1 MLIGN
6 RYKII
11 KKLGQ
16 GGMGEV
22 YQAKDT
28 ILDRIVAIKVVY
40 SSLLKKQEFL
50 QRFLREA
57 KITASLDHHNIVK
70 VFDLLIDNNNYY
82 LIMEFIDG
90 TSLRNYLENR
100 NEINILN
107 EIDLFLQILD
117 GVEYA
122 HNKNIVHR
130 DLKPE
135 NIMLTK
141 DRIIKITDFGLA
153 FALGSHSLTN
163 PGVLMGTLGYLSP
176 EQAQGIDVD
185 FSTDIYSLGVILYE
199 LITNNLPIVD
209 TNAAAMIYKIL
220 HEKPIPPSKYQPTID
235 KELENIILKAIEKN
249 KTKRYK
255 NISDFK
261 NTIINYINKIINNQ
275 NKISL
280 NNNESI
286 ITKENNVNSQNL
298 NTTPIDKESL
308 INQTLSSILN
318 DIASYKK
325 DVKDIAIK
333 NKSEILEEKIKEI
346 EDKLVINKDIPN
358 LQNPK
363 EQPELQEKDVKKNV
377 NVPFLN
383 IAKNLE
389 QVDNS
394 LNINKIRDKT
404 INITS
409 REIEVLLNKAQS
421 SYERKNYENTINIL
435 ENLLPHY
442 ESKTMIYILAKSYFK
457 IKNPDKALYYC
468 NYYIDRYGKNEKIL
482 NLLGDIYY
490 TIKDYVNS
498 YVVFNDLY
506 KLTDNN
512 IYLVLAARSSL
523 NYDPNLTINI
533 LTNLIY
539 IFKNQEI
546 DPFFYKIYKYLGLA
560 YFKLGKYELAIS
572 NLSQYLKYIKDDTSI
587 FPSLIKSY
595 KLLGKNIELVKIYSS
610 ILDYIEDFETLKEAM
625 EFYIGIS
632 EYSKAIELAK
642 KIIEIEKDNL
652 NIYQNLYIAAKAIND
667 IDSLMISIENIIRL
681 TGYNKDLFYELAQ
694 IYEIKGQ
701 YSKAIN
707 IIINLISDEENFATK
722 ISYKEYLT
730 ELMIKNKDYENA
742 LNLIFELI
750 SINLSNPLY
759 YEKAANIYYLTG
771 KLEDAIKNLETALSL
786 DPTNINYYKFLA
798 KIYLEINDI
807 NKLVNILKKLIDF
820 NPNDIEAYILLS
832 KVYLNLKNY
841 FKAYENI
848 IAARSKAF
856 SLNTDFPLHAYD
868 ILIKILQNLFKNEEL
883 INKLKELILEVKS
896 EKEISYIYYQ
906 LALTYWIYYSDNLK
920 ALEYS
925 NNAYLYANKIN
936 FLPISILS
944 ASLSMFLK
952 NQYKN
957 AINLLINSIVKLHNE
972 NYLNKF
978 FELKIIELLTS
989 FITLCSFDLY
999 KNYNI
1004 PLNLL
1009 IEKLINENNNEI
1021 IDGYYYYLKAK
1032 SIELENNDLN
1042 SNSLYYYELAI
1053 KNGFETEGIIFKIF
1067 FIYKNLLKDLESA
1080 KRYLEKLIILN
1091 PNEKIYSHY
1100 LKELKIK

>member
-28 ILDRIVAIKVVY
+28 TLDRIVAIKVVY

-107 EIDLFLQILD
+107 ELDLFLQILD

-185 FSTDIYSLGVILYE
+185 FLTDIYSLGVILYE
-199 LITNNLPIVD
+199 LLTNNLPIID

-220 HEKPIPPSKYQPTID
+220 HEKPIPPSKYNPNID

-249 KTKRYK
+249 KAKRYK
-255 NISDFK
+255 NISEFK
-261 NTIINYINKIINNQ
+261 NTIIYYINKIIDNQ
-275 NKISL
+275 NQIL
-280 NNNESI
+280 VDENESI
-286 ITKENNVNSQNL
+286 KENNVNSQNL
-298 NTTPIDKESL
+298 NTPFVDKESL

-318 DIASYKK
+318 DIVSYKK
-325 DVKDIAIK
+325 DIKDLNIK
-333 NKSEILEEKIKEI
+333 NKSEVLEEKIKEV
-346 EDKLVINKDIPN
+346 EDKLVINNHN
-358 LQNPK
+358 LQSTK
-363 EQPELQEKDVKKNV
+363 EQTEPKDTKKNI
-377 NVPFLN
+377 NIPFLN

-394 LNINKIRDKT
+394 LNINKIQDKT

-409 REIEVLLNKAQS
+409 KEIEVLLNKAQNY
-421 SYERKNYENTINIL
+421 YEKKDYENTINIL

-468 NYYIDRYGKNEKIL
+468 NYYIDKYGKNEKIL

-512 IYLVLAARSSL
+512 IYLVLAARSAL

-533 LTNLIY
+533 LTNLLY
-539 IFKNQEI
+539 ILKNQEI

-560 YFKLGKYELAIS
+560 YFKLGRYELAIS
-572 NLSQYLKYIKDDTSI
+572 NLSQYLKHIKDDTTI

-595 KLLGKNIELVKIYSS
+595 KLLGKNIELAKIYSS
-610 ILDYIEDFETLKEAM
+610 ILDYIEDSETLKEAM

-667 IDSLMISIENIIRL
+667 IDSLIISIENIIRL
-681 TGYNKDLFYELAQ
+681 TGYNKDLLYELAQ

-707 IIINLISDEENFATK
+707 IIINLISDEEDFATK
-722 ISYKEYLT
+722 ISYKEYLI

-750 SINLSNPLY
+750 SINSSNPLY

-771 KLEDAIKNLETALSL
+771 KLEEAIKNLETALSL
-786 DPTNINYYKFLA
+786 DPTNISYYKFLA

-807 NKLVNILKKLIDF
+807 NKLVSILKNLIDF
-820 NPNDIEAYILLS
+820 NPNDVEAYILLS

-856 SLNTDFPLHAYD
+856 SLNIEFPLYAYD
-868 ILIKILQNLFKNEEL
+868 ILIKILQNLYKNEEL
-883 INKLKELILEVKS
+883 INKLKELILEIKS
-896 EKEISYIYYQ
+896 EKELAYIYYQ

-936 FLPISILS
+936 FSPISILS

-952 NQYKN
+952 NQHKN

-978 FELKIIELLTS
+978 FELKIIELLIS
-989 FITLCSFDLY
+989 FIILCSFDLY

-1053 KNGFETEGIIFKIF
+1053 KNGFETEGILFKIF

-1091 PNEKIYSHY
+1091 PNERIYSNY

>member
-1 MLIGN
+1 
-6 RYKII
+6 
-11 KKLGQ
+11 
-16 GGMGEV
+16 
-22 YQAKDT
+22 
-28 ILDRIVAIKVVY
+28 
-40 SSLLKKQEFL
+40 
-50 QRFLREA
+50 
-57 KITASLDHHNIVK
+57 
-70 VFDLLIDNNNYY
+70 
-82 LIMEFIDG
+82 
-90 TSLRNYLENR
+90 
-100 NEINILN
+100 
-107 EIDLFLQILD
+107 
-117 GVEYA
+117 
-122 HNKNIVHR
+122 
-130 DLKPE
+130 
-135 NIMLTK
+135 
-141 DRIIKITDFGLA
+141 
-153 FALGSHSLTN
+153 
-163 PGVLMGTLGYLSP
+163 
-176 EQAQGIDVD
+176 
-185 FSTDIYSLGVILYE
+185 
-199 LITNNLPIVD
+199 
-209 TNAAAMIYKIL
+209 
-220 HEKPIPPSKYQPTID
+220 
-235 KELENIILKAIEKN
+235 
-249 KTKRYK
+249 
-255 NISDFK
+255 
-261 NTIINYINKIINNQ
+261 
-275 NKISL
+275 
-280 NNNESI
+280 
-286 ITKENNVNSQNL
+286 
-298 NTTPIDKESL
+298 
-308 INQTLSSILN
+308 
-318 DIASYKK
+318 
-325 DVKDIAIK
+325 
-333 NKSEILEEKIKEI
+333 LEEKIKEV
-346 EDKLVINKDIPN
+346 EDKLVINTPN
-358 LQNPK
+358 LQSTK
-363 EQPELQEKDVKKNV
+363 EQTAPKDIKKNI
-377 NVPFLN
+377 NIPFLN

-394 LNINKIRDKT
+394 LNINKIQDKT
-404 INITS
+404 INITLK
-409 REIEVLLNKAQS
+409 EIEVLLNKAQNY
-421 SYERKNYENTINIL
+421 YEKKDYENTINIL
-435 ENLLPHY
+435 ENLLPYY

-457 IKNPDKALYYC
+457 IKNLDKALYYC
-468 NYYIDRYGKNEKIL
+468 NYYIDKYGKNEKIL

-490 TIKDYVNS
+490 AIKDYVNS
-498 YVVFNDLY
+498 YVVFNELY

-512 IYLVLAARSSL
+512 IYLVLSARSAL

-533 LTNLIY
+533 LTNLLY
-539 IFKNQEI
+539 ILKNQEI

-560 YFKLGKYELAIS
+560 YFKLGRYELAIS
-572 NLSQYLKYIKDDTSI
+572 NLSQYLKHIKDDTTI

-595 KLLGKNIELVKIYSS
+595 KLLGKNIELAKIYSS
-610 ILDYIEDFETLKEAM
+610 ILDYIEDLETLKEAM

-632 EYSKAIELAK
+632 EYSKAIELAQ

-667 IDSLMISIENIIRL
+667 IDSLIISIENIIRL
-681 TGYNKDLFYELAQ
+681 TGYNKDLLYELAQ
-694 IYEIKGQ
+694 MYEIKGQ
-701 YSKAIN
+701 YPKAIN
-707 IIINLISDEENFATK
+707 IIINLISDEEDFAAK
-722 ISYKEYLT
+722 ISYKEYLI

-750 SINLSNPLY
+750 SINSSNPLY
-759 YEKAANIYYLTG
+759 YERAANIYYLIG
-771 KLEDAIKNLETALSL
+771 KLEEAIKNLETALSL
-786 DPTNINYYKFLA
+786 DPTNISYYKFLA

-807 NKLVNILKKLIDF
+807 NKLVSILKNLIDF

-856 SLNTDFPLHAYD
+856 SLNIEFPLHAYD

-883 INKLKELILEVKS
+883 INKLKELILEIKS
-896 EKEISYIYYQ
+896 EKEIAYIYYQ

-936 FLPISILS
+936 FSPISILS

-978 FELKIIELLTS
+978 FELKIIELLIS
-989 FITLCSFDLY
+989 FIILCSFDLY

-1053 KNGFETEGIIFKIF
+1053 KNGFETEGILFKIF

-1091 PNEKIYSHY
+1091 PNEKIYSNY

>member
-107 EIDLFLQILD
+107 ELDLFLQILD

-185 FSTDIYSLGVILYE
+185 FLTDIYSLGVILYE
-199 LITNNLPIVD
+199 LLTNNLPIID

-220 HEKPIPPSKYQPTID
+220 HEKPIPPSKYNPNID

-249 KTKRYK
+249 KSKRYK
-255 NISDFK
+255 NISEFK
-261 NTIINYINKIINNQ
+261 NTIINYINKIIDNQ
-275 NKISL
+275 NKISVDE
-280 NNNESI
+280 NESI
-286 ITKENNVNSQNL
+286 KENNVNFQNL
-298 NTTPIDKESL
+298 NTTFVDKESL

-318 DIASYKK
+318 DIVSYKK
-325 DVKDIAIK
+325 DIKDLNIK
-333 NKSEILEEKIKEI
+333 NKSEVLEEKIKEI
-346 EDKLVINKDIPN
+346 EDKLVINQDIYN
-358 LQNPK
+358 LQSTK
-363 EQPELQEKDVKKNV
+363 EQIVSQEKDTKKNI
-377 NVPFLN
+377 NIPFLN

-394 LNINKIRDKT
+394 LNINKIHDKT
-404 INITS
+404 INITLK
-409 REIEVLLNKAQS
+409 EIEVLLNKAQNY
-421 SYERKNYENTINIL
+421 YEKKDYENTINIL
-435 ENLLPHY
+435 ENLLPYY
-442 ESKTMIYILAKSYFK
+442 ESKTVIYILAKSYFK

-468 NYYIDRYGKNEKIL
+468 NYYIDKYGKNEKIL

-498 YVVFNDLY
+498 YVVFNELY
-506 KLTDNN
+506 KLTHNN
-512 IYLVLAARSSL
+512 IYIVLAARSTL

-533 LTNLIY
+533 LTNLLY
-539 IFKNQEI
+539 ILKNQEI

-560 YFKLGKYELAIS
+560 YFKLGRYELAIS
-572 NLSQYLKYIKDDTSI
+572 NLSQYLKHIKDDTTI

-595 KLLGKNIELVKIYSS
+595 KLLGKNIELAKIYSS

-667 IDSLMISIENIIRL
+667 IDSLIISIENIIRL
-681 TGYNKDLFYELAQ
+681 TGYNKDLLYELAQ

-707 IIINLISDEENFATK
+707 IIINLISDEEDFAAK
-722 ISYKEYLT
+722 ISYKEYLI

-750 SINLSNPLY
+750 SINSSNPLY
-759 YEKAANIYYLTG
+759 YEKAANIYYLIG
-771 KLEDAIKNLETALSL
+771 KLEEAIKNLETALCL
-786 DPTNINYYKFLA
+786 DPTNISYYKFLA

-807 NKLVNILKKLIDF
+807 NKLVSILKNLIDF

-856 SLNTDFPLHAYD
+856 SLNIEFPLYAYD
-868 ILIKILQNLFKNEEL
+868 ILIKILQNLYKNEEL
-883 INKLKELILEVKS
+883 INKLKELILEIKS
-896 EKEISYIYYQ
+896 EKEIAYIYYQ

-936 FLPISILS
+936 FSPISILS

-978 FELKIIELLTS
+978 FELKIIELLIS
-989 FITLCSFDLY
+989 FIILCSFDLY

-1053 KNGFETEGIIFKIF
+1053 KNGFETEGILFKIF

-1091 PNEKIYSHY
+1091 PNEKIYSNY

>member
-57 KITASLDHHNIVK
+57 KITASLNHQNIVK

-90 TSLRNYLENR
+90 TSLRNHLENR

-107 EIDLFLQILD
+107 ELDLFLQILD

-135 NIMLTK
+135 NIMLSK

-185 FSTDIYSLGVILYE
+185 FLTDIYSLGVILYE
-199 LITNNLPIVD
+199 LLTNNLPLID

-220 HEKPIPPSKYQPTID
+220 HEKPIPPSKYNPNID

-249 KTKRYK
+249 KAKRYK
-255 NISDFK
+255 NISEFK
-261 NTIINYINKIINNQ
+261 NTIIDYINKIIDNQ
-275 NKISL
+275 NKISVDE
-280 NNNESI
+280 NESI
-286 ITKENNVNSQNL
+286 KENNSSSQNL
-298 NTTPIDKESL
+298 NTPFVDKESL

-318 DIASYKK
+318 DIVSYKK
-325 DVKDIAIK
+325 DIKDLSIK
-333 NKSEILEEKIKEI
+333 NKSEVLEEKIKEV
-346 EDKLVINKDIPN
+346 EDKLVINTQN
-358 LQNPK
+358 LQSTK
-363 EQPELQEKDVKKNV
+363 EQTAPQEKDTKKNI
-377 NVPFLN
+377 NIPFLN

-394 LNINKIRDKT
+394 LNINKIQDKT
-404 INITS
+404 INITLK
-409 REIEVLLNKAQS
+409 EIEVLLNKAQNY
-421 SYERKNYENTINIL
+421 YEKKDYENTINIL
-435 ENLLPHY
+435 ENLLPYY

-468 NYYIDRYGKNEKIL
+468 NYYIDKYGKNEKIL

-512 IYLVLAARSSL
+512 IYLVLSARSAL

-533 LTNLIY
+533 LTNILY
-539 IFKNQEI
+539 ILKNQEI

-560 YFKLGKYELAIS
+560 YFKLGRYELAIS
-572 NLSQYLKYIKDDTSI
+572 NLSQYLKHIKDDTTI

-595 KLLGKNIELVKIYSS
+595 KLLGKNIELAKIYSS

-667 IDSLMISIENIIRL
+667 IDSLIVSIENIIRL
-681 TGYNKDLFYELAQ
+681 TGYNKDLLYELAQ

-701 YSKAIN
+701 YSKASN
-707 IIINLISDEENFATK
+707 IIINLISDEEDFTTK
-722 ISYKEYLT
+722 ISYKEYLI
-730 ELMIKNKDYENA
+730 ELMIKNKGYENA

-750 SINLSNPLY
+750 SINSSNPLY

-771 KLEDAIKNLETALSL
+771 KLEEAIKNLETALSL
-786 DPTNINYYKFLA
+786 DPTNISYYKFLA

-807 NKLVNILKKLIDF
+807 NKLVSILKNLIDF
-820 NPNDIEAYILLS
+820 NPNDVEAYILLS

-856 SLNTDFPLHAYD
+856 SLNIEFPLQAYD
-868 ILIKILQNLFKNEEL
+868 ILIKILQNLYKNEEL
-883 INKLKELILEVKS
+883 INKLKELILEIKS
-896 EKEISYIYYQ
+896 EKEIAYIYYQ

-936 FLPISILS
+936 FSPISILS

-952 NQYKN
+952 NEYKN

-978 FELKIIELLTS
+978 FELKIIELLIS
-989 FITLCSFDLY
+989 FIILCSFDLY

-1032 SIELENNDLN
+1032 SIELENNHLN

-1053 KNGFETEGIIFKIF
+1053 KNGFETEGILFKIF

-1091 PNEKIYSHY
+1091 PNEKIYSNY

>member
-57 KITASLDHHNIVK
+57 KITASLNHQNIVK

-107 EIDLFLQILD
+107 ELDLFLQILD

-135 NIMLTK
+135 NIMLSK

-185 FSTDIYSLGVILYE
+185 FLTDIYSLGVILYE
-199 LITNNLPIVD
+199 LLTNNLPIID

-220 HEKPIPPSKYQPTID
+220 HEKPIPPSKYNPNID
-235 KELENIILKAIEKN
+235 KELENIILKAIEKD
-249 KTKRYK
+249 KAKRYK
-255 NISDFK
+255 NISEFK
-261 NTIINYINKIINNQ
+261 NTIINYINKIIDNQ
-275 NKISL
+275 NKISVDK
-280 NNNESI
+280 NETI
-286 ITKENNVNSQNL
+286 KENNVNSQNL
-298 NTTPIDKESL
+298 NTPFVDKESL

-318 DIASYKK
+318 DIVSYKK
-325 DVKDIAIK
+325 DIKELSIK
-333 NKSEILEEKIKEI
+333 NKSEVLEEKIKEV
-346 EDKLVINKDIPN
+346 EDKLVINTHN
-358 LQNPK
+358 LQSTK
-363 EQPELQEKDVKKNV
+363 EQTTTKDTNKNI
-377 NVPFLN
+377 NIPFLN

-394 LNINKIRDKT
+394 LNINKIQDKT
-404 INITS
+404 INITLK
-409 REIEVLLNKAQS
+409 EIEVLLNKAQNY
-421 SYERKNYENTINIL
+421 YEKKDYENTINIL
-435 ENLLPHY
+435 ENLLPYY
-442 ESKTMIYILAKSYFK
+442 ESKTMIYILGKSYFK

-468 NYYIDRYGKNEKIL
+468 NYYIDKYGKNEKIL

-490 TIKDYVNS
+490 AIKDYVNS

-512 IYLVLAARSSL
+512 IYLVLAARSAL

-533 LTNLIY
+533 LTNILY
-539 IFKNQEI
+539 ILKNQEI

-560 YFKLGKYELAIS
+560 YFKLGRYELAIS
-572 NLSQYLKYIKDDTSI
+572 NLSQYLKHIKDDTTI

-595 KLLGKNIELVKIYSS
+595 KLLGKNIELAKIYSS
-610 ILDYIEDFETLKEAM
+610 ILDYVEDFETLKEAM

-667 IDSLMISIENIIRL
+667 IDSLIISIENIIRL
-681 TGYNKDLFYELAQ
+681 TGYNKDLLYELAQ

-701 YSKAIN
+701 YSKASN
-707 IIINLISDEENFATK
+707 IIINLISDEEDFATK
-722 ISYKEYLT
+722 ISYKEYLI

-750 SINLSNPLY
+750 SINSSNPLY

-771 KLEDAIKNLETALSL
+771 KLEEAIKNLETALSL
-786 DPTNINYYKFLA
+786 DPTNISYYKFLA

-807 NKLVNILKKLIDF
+807 NKLISILKNLIDF
-820 NPNDIEAYILLS
+820 NPNDVEAYILLS

-856 SLNTDFPLHAYD
+856 SLNIEFPLYAYD

-883 INKLKELILEVKS
+883 INKLKELILEIKS
-896 EKEISYIYYQ
+896 EKEIAYIYYQ

-936 FLPISILS
+936 FSPISILS

-952 NQYKN
+952 NQYKS

-978 FELKIIELLTS
+978 FELKIIELLIS
-989 FITLCSFDLY
+989 FIILCSFDLY

-1053 KNGFETEGIIFKIF
+1053 KNGFETEGILFKIF

-1091 PNEKIYSHY
+1091 PNERIYSNY

>member
-11 KKLGQ
+11 KKLGK

-57 KITASLDHHNIVK
+57 KITASLNHQNIVK

-90 TSLRNYLENR
+90 TSLRNHLENR

-107 EIDLFLQILD
+107 ELDLFLQILD

-185 FSTDIYSLGVILYE
+185 FLTDIYSLGVILYE
-199 LITNNLPIVD
+199 LLTNNLPIID

-220 HEKPIPPSKYQPTID
+220 HEKPIPPSKYNPNID

-249 KTKRYK
+249 KAKRYK
-255 NISDFK
+255 NISEFK
-261 NTIINYINKIINNQ
+261 STIINYINKIIDNQ
-275 NKISL
+275 NKISIDE
-280 NNNESI
+280 NESI
-286 ITKENNVNSQNL
+286 KENNVNSQNL
-298 NTTPIDKESL
+298 NTPFVDKESL

-318 DIASYKK
+318 DIVSYKK
-325 DVKDIAIK
+325 DIKDLNIK
-333 NKSEILEEKIKEI
+333 NKSEVLEEKIKEV
-346 EDKLVINKDIPN
+346 EDKLVINQDIYN
-358 LQNPK
+358 LQSTK
-363 EQPELQEKDVKKNV
+363 EQTEPKDTKKNI
-377 NVPFLN
+377 NIPFLN

-394 LNINKIRDKT
+394 LNINKIQDKT
-404 INITS
+404 INITLK
-409 REIEVLLNKAQS
+409 EIEVLLNKAQNY
-421 SYERKNYENTINIL
+421 YEKKDYENTINIL
-435 ENLLPHY
+435 ENLLPYY

-468 NYYIDRYGKNEKIL
+468 NYYIDKYGKNEKIL
-482 NLLGDIYY
+482 NLLGNIYY
-490 TIKDYVNS
+490 AIKDYVNS

-512 IYLVLAARSSL
+512 IYLVLSARSAL
-523 NYDPNLTINI
+523 NYDPNLTISTLTNI
-533 LTNLIY
+533 LY
-539 IFKNQEI
+539 ILKNQKI
-546 DPFFYKIYKYLGLA
+546 DSFFYKIYKYLGLA
-560 YFKLGKYELAIS
+560 YFKLGRYELAIS
-572 NLSQYLKYIKDDTSI
+572 NLSQYLKHIKDDTTI

-595 KLLGKNIELVKIYSS
+595 KLLGKNIELAKIYSS

-667 IDSLMISIENIIRL
+667 MDSLIISIENIIRL
-681 TGYNKDLFYELAQ
+681 TGYNKDLLYELAQ

-701 YSKAIN
+701 YSKASN
-707 IIINLISDEENFATK
+707 IIINLISDEEDFATK
-722 ISYKEYLT
+722 ISYKEYLI
-730 ELMIKNKDYENA
+730 ELMIKNKGYENA

-750 SINLSNPLY
+750 SINSSNPLY

-771 KLEDAIKNLETALSL
+771 KLEEAIKNLETALSL
-786 DPTNINYYKFLA
+786 DPTNISYYKFLA

-807 NKLVNILKKLIDF
+807 NKLISILKNLIDF
-820 NPNDIEAYILLS
+820 NPSDIEAYILLS

-856 SLNTDFPLHAYD
+856 SLNIEFPLHAYD

-883 INKLKELILEVKS
+883 INKLKELILEIKS
-896 EKEISYIYYQ
+896 EKEIAYIYYQ

-936 FLPISILS
+936 FSPISILS

-978 FELKIIELLTS
+978 FELKIIELLIS
-989 FITLCSFDLY
+989 FVILCSFDLY

-1053 KNGFETEGIIFKIF
+1053 KNGFETEGILFKIF

-1091 PNEKIYSHY
+1091 PNEKIYSNY

>member
-28 ILDRIVAIKVVY
+28 ILDRIIAIKVVY

-57 KITASLDHHNIVK
+57 KITASLDHNNIVK

-107 EIDLFLQILD
+107 ELDLFLQILD

-130 DLKPE
+130 DLKSE

-185 FSTDIYSLGVILYE
+185 FLTDIYSLGVILYE
-199 LITNNLPIVD
+199 LLTNNLPIID

-220 HEKPIPPSKYQPTID
+220 HEKPIPPSKYNPNID

-249 KTKRYK
+249 KAKRYK
-255 NISDFK
+255 NISEFK
-261 NTIINYINKIINNQ
+261 NTIINYINKIIDNQ
-275 NKISL
+275 NEIDE
-280 NNNESI
+280 NESI
-286 ITKENNVNSQNL
+286 KKNNVNSQNL
-298 NTTPIDKESL
+298 NTPFVDKESL

-318 DIASYKK
+318 DIVSYKK
-325 DVKDIAIK
+325 DIKDLSIK
-333 NKSEILEEKIKEI
+333 NKSEVLEEKIKEV
-346 EDKLVINKDIPN
+346 EDKLVINTHN
-358 LQNPK
+358 LQSTK
-363 EQPELQEKDVKKNV
+363 EQTAPQEKDTKKNI
-377 NVPFLN
+377 NIPFSN

-394 LNINKIRDKT
+394 LNINKIQDKT
-404 INITS
+404 INITLK
-409 REIEVLLNKAQS
+409 EIEVLLNKAQNY
-421 SYERKNYENTINIL
+421 YEKKDYENTINIL
-435 ENLLPHY
+435 ENLVPYY

-468 NYYIDRYGKNEKIL
+468 NYYIDKYEKNEKIL

-490 TIKDYVNS
+490 AIKDYVNS
-498 YVVFNDLY
+498 YVVFNDLH

-512 IYLVLAARSSL
+512 IYLVLSARSAL
-523 NYDPNLTINI
+523 NYDPNLAINI
-533 LTNLIY
+533 LTNILY

-560 YFKLGKYELAIS
+560 YFKLGRYELAIS
-572 NLSQYLKYIKDDTSI
+572 NLSQYLKHIKDDTTI

-595 KLLGKNIELVKIYSS
+595 KLLGKNIELAKIYSS

-667 IDSLMISIENIIRL
+667 IDSLIISIENIIRL
-681 TGYNKDLFYELAQ
+681 TGYNKDLLYELAQ

-701 YSKAIN
+701 YSKASN
-707 IIINLISDEENFATK
+707 IIINLISDEEDFATK
-722 ISYKEYLT
+722 IRYKEYLI
-730 ELMIKNKDYENA
+730 ELMIKNKGYENA

-750 SINLSNPLY
+750 SINSSNPLY

-771 KLEDAIKNLETALSL
+771 KLEEAIKNLETALSL
-786 DPTNINYYKFLA
+786 DPTNISYYKFLA

-807 NKLVNILKKLIDF
+807 NKLVSILKNLIDF
-820 NPNDIEAYILLS
+820 NPNDVEAYILLS

-856 SLNTDFPLHAYD
+856 SLNIEFPLQAYD
-868 ILIKILQNLFKNEEL
+868 ILIKILQNLYKNEEL
-883 INKLKELILEVKS
+883 INKLKELILEIKS
-896 EKEISYIYYQ
+896 EKEIAYIYYQ

-936 FLPISILS
+936 FSPISILS

-978 FELKIIELLTS
+978 FELKIIELLIS
-989 FITLCSFDLY
+989 FIILCSFDLY

-1053 KNGFETEGIIFKIF
+1053 KNGFETEGILFKIF

-1091 PNEKIYSHY
+1091 PNEKIYSNY

>member
-135 NIMLTK
+135 NIMLSK
-141 DRIIKITDFGLA
+141 DGIIKITDFGLA

-185 FSTDIYSLGVILYE
+185 FLTDIYSLGVILYE
-199 LITNNLPIVD
+199 LLTNNLPIID

-220 HEKPIPPSKYQPTID
+220 HEKPIPPSKYNPNID

-249 KTKRYK
+249 KAKRYK
-255 NISDFK
+255 NISEFK
-261 NTIINYINKIINNQ
+261 NTIINYINKIIDNQ
-275 NKISL
+275 NKITVDE
-280 NNNESI
+280 NESI
-286 ITKENNVNSQNL
+286 KESNDNSQNL
-298 NTTPIDKESL
+298 NTPFVDKESL

-318 DIASYKK
+318 DIISYKK
-325 DVKDIAIK
+325 DIKDLNIK
-333 NKSEILEEKIKEI
+333 NKSEVLEEKIKEV
-346 EDKLVINKDIPN
+346 EDKLVINTHN
-358 LQNPK
+358 LQSTKGQTEPK
-363 EQPELQEKDVKKNV
+363 DTKKNI
-377 NVPFLN
+377 NIPFLN
-383 IAKNLE
+383 IVKNLE

-394 LNINKIRDKT
+394 LNINKIQDKT
-404 INITS
+404 INITLK
-409 REIEVLLNKAQS
+409 EIEILLNKAQN
-421 SYERKNYENTINIL
+421 YYKKKDYENTINIL
-435 ENLLPHY
+435 ENLLPYY

-468 NYYIDRYGKNEKIL
+468 NYYIDKYGKNEKIL

-512 IYLVLAARSSL
+512 IYLVLSARSAL

-533 LTNLIY
+533 LTNLLY
-539 IFKNQEI
+539 ILKNQEI

-560 YFKLGKYELAIS
+560 YFKLGRYELAIS
-572 NLSQYLKYIKDDTSI
+572 NLSQYLKHIKEDTTI

-595 KLLGKNIELVKIYSS
+595 KLLGKNIELAKIYSS
-610 ILDYIEDFETLKEAM
+610 ILDYIEDIETLKEAM

-642 KIIEIEKDNL
+642 KIIDIEKDNL

-667 IDSLMISIENIIRL
+667 IDSLIISIENIIRL
-681 TGYNKDLFYELAQ
+681 TGYNKDLLYELAQ

-707 IIINLISDEENFATK
+707 IIINLISDEEDFAIK
-722 ISYKEYLT
+722 ISYKEYLI
-730 ELMIKNKDYENA
+730 ELMIKNKDYEDA

-750 SINLSNPLY
+750 SINSSNPLY
-759 YEKAANIYYLTG
+759 YERAANIYYLTG
-771 KLEDAIKNLETALSL
+771 KLEEAIKNLETALSL
-786 DPTNINYYKFLA
+786 DPTNISYYKFLA

-807 NKLVNILKKLIDF
+807 NKLVSILKNLIDF

-856 SLNTDFPLHAYD
+856 SLNIEFPLYAYD
-868 ILIKILQNLFKNEEL
+868 ILIKILQNLYKNEEL
-883 INKLKELILEVKS
+883 INKLKELILEIKS
-896 EKEISYIYYQ
+896 EKEIAYIYYQ

-936 FLPISILS
+936 FSPISILS

-978 FELKIIELLTS
+978 FELKIIELLIS
-989 FITLCSFDLY
+989 FIILCSFDLY

-1053 KNGFETEGIIFKIF
+1053 KNGFETEGILFKIF

-1080 KRYLEKLIILN
+1080 KRYLEKLVILN
-1091 PNEKIYSHY
+1091 PNEKIYSNY

>member
-107 EIDLFLQILD
+107 ELDLFLQILD

-185 FSTDIYSLGVILYE
+185 FLTDIYSLGVILYE
-199 LITNNLPIVD
+199 LLTNNLPIID

-220 HEKPIPPSKYQPTID
+220 HEKPIPPSKYNPNID

-249 KTKRYK
+249 KAKRYK
-255 NISDFK
+255 NISEFK
-261 NTIINYINKIINNQ
+261 NTIINYINKIIDNQ
-275 NKISL
+275 NKISVDE
-280 NNNESI
+280 NESI
-286 ITKENNVNSQNL
+286 KESNANSQNL
-298 NTTPIDKESL
+298 NTPFVDKESL

-318 DIASYKK
+318 DIVSYKK
-325 DVKDIAIK
+325 DIKDLNIK
-333 NKSEILEEKIKEI
+333 NKSEVLEEKIKEV
-346 EDKLVINKDIPN
+346 EDKLVINTHN
-358 LQNPK
+358 LQSTK
-363 EQPELQEKDVKKNV
+363 EQTEPKDTKKNI
-377 NVPFLN
+377 NIPFLN

-394 LNINKIRDKT
+394 LNINKIQDKT
-404 INITS
+404 INITLK
-409 REIEVLLNKAQS
+409 EIEVLLNKAQNY
-421 SYERKNYENTINIL
+421 YEKKDYENTINIL
-435 ENLLPHY
+435 ENLLPYY

-468 NYYIDRYGKNEKIL
+468 NYYIDKYGKNEKIL

-512 IYLVLAARSSL
+512 IYLVLSARSAL

-533 LTNLIY
+533 LTNLLY
-539 IFKNQEI
+539 ILKNQEI

-560 YFKLGKYELAIS
+560 YFKLGRYELAIS
-572 NLSQYLKYIKDDTSI
+572 NLSQYLKHIKDDTTI

-595 KLLGKNIELVKIYSS
+595 KLLGKNIELAKIYSS

-667 IDSLMISIENIIRL
+667 IDSLIISIENIIRL
-681 TGYNKDLFYELAQ
+681 TGYNKDLLYELAQ

-707 IIINLISDEENFATK
+707 IIINLISDEEDFATK
-722 ISYKEYLT
+722 ISYKEYLI

-750 SINLSNPLY
+750 SINSSNPLY

-771 KLEDAIKNLETALSL
+771 KLEEAIKNLETALSL
-786 DPTNINYYKFLA
+786 DPTNISYYKFLA

-807 NKLVNILKKLIDF
+807 NKLVSILKNLIDF
-820 NPNDIEAYILLS
+820 NPNDVEAYILLS

-856 SLNTDFPLHAYD
+856 SLNIEFPLQAYD
-868 ILIKILQNLFKNEEL
+868 ILIKILQNLYKNEEL
-883 INKLKELILEVKS
+883 INKLKELILEIKS
-896 EKEISYIYYQ
+896 EKEIAYIYYQ

-936 FLPISILS
+936 FSPISILS

-978 FELKIIELLTS
+978 FELKIIELLIS
-989 FITLCSFDLY
+989 FIILCSFDLY

-1053 KNGFETEGIIFKIF
+1053 KNGFETEGILFKIF

-1091 PNEKIYSHY
+1091 PNEKIYSNY

>member
-57 KITASLDHHNIVK
+57 KITASLNHQNIVK

-90 TSLRNYLENR
+90 TSLRNHLENR

-107 EIDLFLQILD
+107 ELDLFLQILD

-135 NIMLTK
+135 NIMLSK

-185 FSTDIYSLGVILYE
+185 FLTDIYSLGVILYE
-199 LITNNLPIVD
+199 LLTNNLPLID

-220 HEKPIPPSKYQPTID
+220 HEKPIPPSKYNPNID

-249 KTKRYK
+249 KAKRYK
-255 NISDFK
+255 NISEFK
-261 NTIINYINKIINNQ
+261 NTIIDYINKIIDNQ
-275 NKISL
+275 NKISVDE
-280 NNNESI
+280 NESI
-286 ITKENNVNSQNL
+286 KENNSSSQNL
-298 NTTPIDKESL
+298 NTPFVDKESL

-318 DIASYKK
+318 DIVSYKK
-325 DVKDIAIK
+325 DIKDLSIK
-333 NKSEILEEKIKEI
+333 NKSEVLEEKIKEV
-346 EDKLVINKDIPN
+346 EDKLVINTQN
-358 LQNPK
+358 LQSTK
-363 EQPELQEKDVKKNV
+363 EQTAPQEKDTKKNI
-377 NVPFLN
+377 NIPFLN

-394 LNINKIRDKT
+394 LNINKIQDKT
-404 INITS
+404 INITLK
-409 REIEVLLNKAQS
+409 EIEVLLNKAQNY
-421 SYERKNYENTINIL
+421 YEKKDYENTINIL
-435 ENLLPHY
+435 ENLLPYY

-468 NYYIDRYGKNEKIL
+468 NYYIDKYGKNEKIL

-512 IYLVLAARSSL
+512 IYLVLSARSAL

-533 LTNLIY
+533 LTNILY
-539 IFKNQEI
+539 ILKNQEI

-560 YFKLGKYELAIS
+560 YFKLGRYELAIS
-572 NLSQYLKYIKDDTSI
+572 NLSQYLKHIKDDTTI

-595 KLLGKNIELVKIYSS
+595 KLLGKNIELAKIYSS

-667 IDSLMISIENIIRL
+667 IDSLIVSIENIIRL
-681 TGYNKDLFYELAQ
+681 TGYNKDLLYELAQ

-701 YSKAIN
+701 YSKASN
-707 IIINLISDEENFATK
+707 IIINLISDEEDFTTK
-722 ISYKEYLT
+722 ISYKEYLI
-730 ELMIKNKDYENA
+730 ELMIKNKGYENA

-750 SINLSNPLY
+750 SINSSNPLY

-771 KLEDAIKNLETALSL
+771 KLEEAIKNLETALSL
-786 DPTNINYYKFLA
+786 DPTNISYYKFLA

-807 NKLVNILKKLIDF
+807 NKLVSILKNLIDF
-820 NPNDIEAYILLS
+820 NPNDVEAYILLS

-856 SLNTDFPLHAYD
+856 SLNIEFPLQAYD
-868 ILIKILQNLFKNEEL
+868 ILIKILQNLYKNEEL
-883 INKLKELILEVKS
+883 INKLKELILEIKS
-896 EKEISYIYYQ
+896 EKEIAYIYYQ

-936 FLPISILS
+936 FSPISILS

-978 FELKIIELLTS
+978 FELKIIELLIS
-989 FITLCSFDLY
+989 FIILCSFDLY

-1053 KNGFETEGIIFKIF
+1053 KNGFETEGILFKIF

-1091 PNEKIYSHY
+1091 PNEKIYSNY

>member
-107 EIDLFLQILD
+107 ELDLFLQILD

-185 FSTDIYSLGVILYE
+185 FLTDIYSLGVILYE
-199 LITNNLPIVD
+199 LLTNNLPIID

-220 HEKPIPPSKYQPTID
+220 HEKPIPPSKYNPNID

-249 KTKRYK
+249 KSKRYK
-255 NISDFK
+255 NISEFK
-261 NTIINYINKIINNQ
+261 NTIINYINKIIDNQ
-275 NKISL
+275 NKISVDE
-280 NNNESI
+280 NESI
-286 ITKENNVNSQNL
+286 KENNVNFQNL
-298 NTTPIDKESL
+298 NTTFVDKESL

-318 DIASYKK
+318 DIVSYKK
-325 DVKDIAIK
+325 DIKDLNIK
-333 NKSEILEEKIKEI
+333 NKSEVLEEKIKEI
-346 EDKLVINKDIPN
+346 EDKLVINQDIYN
-358 LQNPK
+358 LQSTK
-363 EQPELQEKDVKKNV
+363 EQIVSQEKDTKKNI
-377 NVPFLN
+377 NIPFLN

-394 LNINKIRDKT
+394 LNINKIHDKT
-404 INITS
+404 INITLK
-409 REIEVLLNKAQS
+409 EIEILLNKAQNY
-421 SYERKNYENTINIL
+421 YEKKDYENTINIL
-435 ENLLPHY
+435 ENLLPYY
-442 ESKTMIYILAKSYFK
+442 ESKTVIYILAKSYFK

-468 NYYIDRYGKNEKIL
+468 NYYIDKYGKNEKIL

-498 YVVFNDLY
+498 YVVFNELY
-506 KLTDNN
+506 KLTHNN
-512 IYLVLAARSSL
+512 IYIVLAARSTL

-533 LTNLIY
+533 LTNLLY
-539 IFKNQEI
+539 ILKNQEI

-560 YFKLGKYELAIS
+560 YFKLGRYELAIS
-572 NLSQYLKYIKDDTSI
+572 NLSQYLKHIKDDTTI

-595 KLLGKNIELVKIYSS
+595 KLLGKNIELAKIYSS

-667 IDSLMISIENIIRL
+667 IDSLIISIENIIRL
-681 TGYNKDLFYELAQ
+681 TGYNKDLLYELAQ

-707 IIINLISDEENFATK
+707 IIINLISDEEDFAAK
-722 ISYKEYLT
+722 ISYKEYLI

-750 SINLSNPLY
+750 SINSSNPLY
-759 YEKAANIYYLTG
+759 YEKAANIYYLIG
-771 KLEDAIKNLETALSL
+771 KLEEAIKNLETALCL
-786 DPTNINYYKFLA
+786 DPTNISYYKFLA

-807 NKLVNILKKLIDF
+807 NKLVSILKNLIDF

-856 SLNTDFPLHAYD
+856 SLNIEFPLYAYD
-868 ILIKILQNLFKNEEL
+868 ILIKILQNLYKNEEL
-883 INKLKELILEVKS
+883 INKLKELILEIKS
-896 EKEISYIYYQ
+896 EKEIAYIYYQ

-936 FLPISILS
+936 FSPISILS

-978 FELKIIELLTS
+978 FELKIIELLIS
-989 FITLCSFDLY
+989 FIILCSFDLY

-1053 KNGFETEGIIFKIF
+1053 KNGFETEGILFKIF

-1091 PNEKIYSHY
+1091 PNEKIYSNY

>member
-57 KITASLDHHNIVK
+57 KITASLDHQNIVK

-107 EIDLFLQILD
+107 ELDLFLQILD

-185 FSTDIYSLGVILYE
+185 FLTDIYSLGVILYE
-199 LITNNLPIVD
+199 LLTNNLPIID

-220 HEKPIPPSKYQPTID
+220 HEKPIPPSKYNPNID

-255 NISDFK
+255 NISEFK
-261 NTIINYINKIINNQ
+261 NTIIDYINKIIDNQ
-275 NKISL
+275 NQISVVE
-280 NNNESI
+280 NESI
-286 ITKENNVNSQNL
+286 KENNVNSQNL
-298 NTTPIDKESL
+298 NTPFLDKESL
-308 INQTLSSILN
+308 INQTLSSILD
-318 DIASYKK
+318 DIVSYKK
-325 DVKDIAIK
+325 DIKDLNIK
-333 NKSEILEEKIKEI
+333 NKSEVLEEKIKEV
-346 EDKLVINKDIPN
+346 EDKLVINQDIYN
-358 LQNPK
+358 LQSTK
-363 EQPELQEKDVKKNV
+363 EQIVSQEKDTKKNI
-377 NVPFLN
+377 NIPFLN

-394 LNINKIRDKT
+394 LNINKIQDKT
-404 INITS
+404 ISITLK
-409 REIEVLLNKAQS
+409 EIEVLLNKAQNY
-421 SYERKNYENTINIL
+421 YEKKDYENTINIL
-435 ENLLPHY
+435 ENLVPYY

-468 NYYIDRYGKNEKIL
+468 NYYIDKYGKNEKIL

-498 YVVFNDLY
+498 YVVFNELY

-512 IYLVLAARSSL
+512 IYLVLAARSVL

-533 LTNLIY
+533 LTNLLY
-539 IFKNQEI
+539 ILKNQEI

-572 NLSQYLKYIKDDTSI
+572 NLSQYLKHIKDDTTI

-595 KLLGKNIELVKIYSS
+595 KLLGKNIELAKIYSS

-667 IDSLMISIENIIRL
+667 IDSLIISIENIIRL
-681 TGYNKDLFYELAQ
+681 TGYNKDLLYELAQ

-707 IIINLISDEENFATK
+707 IIINLISDEEDFATK
-722 ISYKEYLT
+722 ISYKEYLI

-750 SINLSNPLY
+750 SINSSNPLY

-771 KLEDAIKNLETALSL
+771 KLEEAIKNLETALSL
-786 DPTNINYYKFLA
+786 DPTNISYYKFLA

-807 NKLVNILKKLIDF
+807 NKLISILKNLIDF
-820 NPNDIEAYILLS
+820 NPNDVEAYILLS

-856 SLNTDFPLHAYD
+856 SLNIEFPLYAYD
-868 ILIKILQNLFKNEEL
+868 ILIKILQNLYKNEEL
-883 INKLKELILEVKS
+883 INKLKELILEIKS
-896 EKEISYIYYQ
+896 EKEIAYIYYQ

-936 FLPISILS
+936 FSPISILS

-978 FELKIIELLTS
+978 FELKIIELLIS
-989 FITLCSFDLY
+989 FIILCSFDLY

-1053 KNGFETEGIIFKIF
+1053 KNGFETEGILFKIF

-1091 PNEKIYSHY
+1091 PNEKIYSNY

>member
-40 SSLLKKQEFL
+40 SNLLKKQEFL

-107 EIDLFLQILD
+107 ELDLFLQILD

-135 NIMLTK
+135 NIMLSK
-141 DRIIKITDFGLA
+141 DGIIKITDFGLA

-185 FSTDIYSLGVILYE
+185 FLTDIYSLGVILYE
-199 LITNNLPIVD
+199 LLTNNLPIID

-220 HEKPIPPSKYQPTID
+220 HEKPIPPSKYNPNID

-249 KTKRYK
+249 KAKRYK
-255 NISDFK
+255 NISEFK
-261 NTIINYINKIINNQ
+261 NTIINYINKIIDNQ
-275 NKISL
+275 NKISVDE
-280 NNNESI
+280 NESI
-286 ITKENNVNSQNL
+286 KENNASSQNL
-298 NTTPIDKESL
+298 NTPFVDKESL

-318 DIASYKK
+318 DIVSYKK
-325 DVKDIAIK
+325 DIKDLNIK
-333 NKSEILEEKIKEI
+333 NKSEVLEEKIKEV
-346 EDKLVINKDIPN
+346 EDKLVINTHN
-358 LQNPK
+358 LQSTK
-363 EQPELQEKDVKKNV
+363 EQTVSQEKDTKKNI
-377 NVPFLN
+377 NIPFLN

-394 LNINKIRDKT
+394 LNINKIQDKT
-404 INITS
+404 INITLK
-409 REIEVLLNKAQS
+409 EIEVLLNKAQNY
-421 SYERKNYENTINIL
+421 YEKKDYENTINIL

-512 IYLVLAARSSL
+512 IYLVLSARSAL

-533 LTNLIY
+533 LTNLLY
-539 IFKNQEI
+539 ILKNQEI

-560 YFKLGKYELAIS
+560 YFKLGRYELAIS
-572 NLSQYLKYIKDDTSI
+572 NLSQYLKHIKDDTTI

-595 KLLGKNIELVKIYSS
+595 KLLGKNIELAKIYSS
-610 ILDYIEDFETLKEAM
+610 ILDYIEDLETLKEAM

-667 IDSLMISIENIIRL
+667 IDSLIISIENIIRL
-681 TGYNKDLFYELAQ
+681 TGYNKDLLYELAQ

-701 YSKAIN
+701 YPKAIN
-707 IIINLISDEENFATK
+707 IIINLISDEEDFATK
-722 ISYKEYLT
+722 ISYKEYLI

-750 SINLSNPLY
+750 SINSSNPLY
-759 YEKAANIYYLTG
+759 YERAANIYYLTG
-771 KLEDAIKNLETALSL
+771 KLEEAIKNLETALSL
-786 DPTNINYYKFLA
+786 DPTNISYYKFLA

-807 NKLVNILKKLIDF
+807 NKLVSILKNLIDF

-856 SLNTDFPLHAYD
+856 SLNIEFPLHAYD
-868 ILIKILQNLFKNEEL
+868 ILIKILQNLFKNEDL
-883 INKLKELILEVKS
+883 INKLKELILEIKS
-896 EKEISYIYYQ
+896 EKEIAYIYYQ

-936 FLPISILS
+936 FSPISILS

-978 FELKIIELLTS
+978 FELKIIELLIS
-989 FITLCSFDLY
+989 FIILCSFDLY

-1053 KNGFETEGIIFKIF
+1053 KNGFETEGILFKIF

-1091 PNEKIYSHY
+1091 PNEKIYSNY

>member
-107 EIDLFLQILD
+107 ELDLFLQILD

-141 DRIIKITDFGLA
+141 DGIIKITDFGLA

-185 FSTDIYSLGVILYE
+185 FLTDIYSLGVILYE
-199 LITNNLPIVD
+199 LLTNNLPIID

-220 HEKPIPPSKYQPTID
+220 HEKPIPPSKYNPNID

-249 KTKRYK
+249 KAKRYK
-255 NISDFK
+255 NISEFK
-261 NTIINYINKIINNQ
+261 NTIINYINKIIDNQ
-275 NKISL
+275 NKISVDE
-280 NNNESI
+280 NESI
-286 ITKENNVNSQNL
+286 KESNVNSQNL
-298 NTTPIDKESL
+298 NTPFVDKESL

-318 DIASYKK
+318 DIVSYKK
-325 DVKDIAIK
+325 DIKDLNIK
-333 NKSEILEEKIKEI
+333 NKSEVLEEKIKEV
-346 EDKLVINKDIPN
+346 EDKLVINQDIHN
-358 LQNPK
+358 LQSTK
-363 EQPELQEKDVKKNV
+363 EQTEPKDTKKNI
-377 NVPFLN
+377 NIPFLN

-394 LNINKIRDKT
+394 LNINKIQDKT
-404 INITS
+404 INITLK
-409 REIEVLLNKAQS
+409 EIEVLLNKAQNY
-421 SYERKNYENTINIL
+421 YEKKDYENTINIL
-435 ENLLPHY
+435 ENLLPYY

-468 NYYIDRYGKNEKIL
+468 NYYIDKYGKNEKIL

-512 IYLVLAARSSL
+512 IYLVLSARSAL

-533 LTNLIY
+533 LTNILY
-539 IFKNQEI
+539 ILKNQEI

-560 YFKLGKYELAIS
+560 YFKLGRYELAIS
-572 NLSQYLKYIKDDTSI
+572 NLSQYLKHIKDDTTI

-595 KLLGKNIELVKIYSS
+595 KLLGKNIELAKIYSS

-667 IDSLMISIENIIRL
+667 IDSLIISIENIIRL
-681 TGYNKDLFYELAQ
+681 TGYNKDLLYELAQ

-701 YSKAIN
+701 YSKASN
-707 IIINLISDEENFATK
+707 IIINLISDEEDFATK
-722 ISYKEYLT
+722 ISYKEYLI

-750 SINLSNPLY
+750 SINSSNPLY

-771 KLEDAIKNLETALSL
+771 KLEEAIKNLETALSL
-786 DPTNINYYKFLA
+786 DPTNISYYKFLA

-807 NKLVNILKKLIDF
+807 NKLVSILKNLIDF
-820 NPNDIEAYILLS
+820 NPNDVEAYILLS

-856 SLNTDFPLHAYD
+856 SLNIEFPLQAYD
-868 ILIKILQNLFKNEEL
+868 ILIKILQNLYKNEEL
-883 INKLKELILEVKS
+883 INKLKELILEIKS
-896 EKEISYIYYQ
+896 EKEIAYIYYQ

-925 NNAYLYANKIN
+925 NNSYLYANKIN
-936 FLPISILS
+936 FSPISILS

-978 FELKIIELLTS
+978 FELKIIELLIS
-989 FITLCSFDLY
+989 FTILCSFDLY

-1053 KNGFETEGIIFKIF
+1053 KNGFETEGILFKIF

-1091 PNEKIYSHY
+1091 PNEKIYSNY

>member
-107 EIDLFLQILD
+107 ELDLFLQILD

-185 FSTDIYSLGVILYE
+185 FLTDIYSLGVILYE
-199 LITNNLPIVD
+199 LLTNNLPIID

-220 HEKPIPPSKYQPTID
+220 HEKPIPPSKYNPNID

-249 KTKRYK
+249 KAKRYK
-255 NISDFK
+255 NISEFK
-261 NTIINYINKIINNQ
+261 NTIINYINKIIDNQ
-275 NKISL
+275 NKISVDE
-280 NNNESI
+280 NESI
-286 ITKENNVNSQNL
+286 KENNVNFQNL
-298 NTTPIDKESL
+298 NTSFVDKESL

-318 DIASYKK
+318 DIVSYKK
-325 DVKDIAIK
+325 DIKDLNIK
-333 NKSEILEEKIKEI
+333 NKSEVLEEKIKEV
-346 EDKLVINKDIPN
+346 EDKLVINTHN
-358 LQNPK
+358 LQSTK
-363 EQPELQEKDVKKNV
+363 EQTEPKDTKPKDTKKNI
-377 NVPFLN
+377 NIPFLN

-394 LNINKIRDKT
+394 LNINKIQDKT
-404 INITS
+404 INITLK
-409 REIEVLLNKAQS
+409 EIEVLLNKAQNY
-421 SYERKNYENTINIL
+421 YEKKDYENTINIL
-435 ENLLPHY
+435 ENLLAYY

-512 IYLVLAARSSL
+512 IYLVLAARSAL

-533 LTNLIY
+533 LTNLLY
-539 IFKNQEI
+539 ILKNQEI

-560 YFKLGKYELAIS
+560 YFKLGRYELAIS
-572 NLSQYLKYIKDDTSI
+572 NLSQYLKHIKDDTTI

-595 KLLGKNIELVKIYSS
+595 KLLGKNIELAKIYSS
-610 ILDYIEDFETLKEAM
+610 ILDYIEDLETLKEAM

-642 KIIEIEKDNL
+642 KIIEMEKDNL

-667 IDSLMISIENIIRL
+667 IDSLIISIENIIRL
-681 TGYNKDLFYELAQ
+681 TGYNKDLLYELAQ

-707 IIINLISDEENFATK
+707 IIINLISDEEDFTTK
-722 ISYKEYLT
+722 ISYKEYLI
-730 ELMIKNKDYENA
+730 ELMIKNKDHENA

-750 SINLSNPLY
+750 SINSSNPLY

-771 KLEDAIKNLETALSL
+771 KLEEAIKNIETALSL
-786 DPTNINYYKFLA
+786 DPTNISYYKFLA

-807 NKLVNILKKLIDF
+807 NKLVSILKNLIDF

-856 SLNTDFPLHAYD
+856 SLNIEFPLHAYD

-883 INKLKELILEVKS
+883 INKLKELILEIKS
-896 EKEISYIYYQ
+896 EKEIAYIYYQ

-936 FLPISILS
+936 FSPISILS

-978 FELKIIELLTS
+978 FELKIIELLIS
-989 FITLCSFDLY
+989 FIILCSFDLY

-1053 KNGFETEGIIFKIF
+1053 KNGFETEGVLFKIF

-1091 PNEKIYSHY
+1091 PNEKIYSNY

>member
-57 KITASLDHHNIVK
+57 KITASLNHQNIVK

-107 EIDLFLQILD
+107 ELDLFLQILD

-135 NIMLTK
+135 NIMLSK

-176 EQAQGIDVD
+176 EQAQGIEVD
-185 FSTDIYSLGVILYE
+185 FLTDIYSLGVILYE
-199 LITNNLPIVD
+199 LLTNNLPIID

-220 HEKPIPPSKYQPTID
+220 HEKPIPPSKYNPNID

-249 KTKRYK
+249 KAKRYQ
-255 NISDFK
+255 NISEFK
-261 NTIINYINKIINNQ
+261 NTIINYINKIIDNQ
-275 NKISL
+275 NKISVDE
-280 NNNESI
+280 NESI
-286 ITKENNVNSQNL
+286 KESNVNSQNL
-298 NTTPIDKESL
+298 NTPFVDKESL

-318 DIASYKK
+318 DIVSYKK
-325 DVKDIAIK
+325 DIKDLNIK
-333 NKSEILEEKIKEI
+333 NKSEVLEEKIKEV
-346 EDKLVINKDIPN
+346 EDKLVINQDIYN
-358 LQNPK
+358 LQSTK
-363 EQPELQEKDVKKNV
+363 EQTEPKDTKKNI
-377 NVPFLN
+377 NIPFLN

-394 LNINKIRDKT
+394 LNINNIQDKT
-404 INITS
+404 INITLK
-409 REIEVLLNKAQS
+409 EIEVLLNKAQNY
-421 SYERKNYENTINIL
+421 YEKKDYENTINIL
-435 ENLLPHY
+435 ENLLPYY

-512 IYLVLAARSSL
+512 IYLVLAARSAL

-533 LTNLIY
+533 LTNLLY
-539 IFKNQEI
+539 ILKNQEI

-560 YFKLGKYELAIS
+560 YFKLGRYELAIS
-572 NLSQYLKYIKDDTSI
+572 NLSQYLKHIKDDTTI

-595 KLLGKNIELVKIYSS
+595 KLLGKNIELAKIYSS
-610 ILDYIEDFETLKEAM
+610 ILDYIEDSETLKEAM

-667 IDSLMISIENIIRL
+667 IDSLIISIENIIRL
-681 TGYNKDLFYELAQ
+681 TGYNKDLLYELAQ

-707 IIINLISDEENFATK
+707 IIINLISDVEDFATK
-722 ISYKEYLT
+722 ISYKEYLI

-750 SINLSNPLY
+750 SINSSNPLY
-759 YEKAANIYYLTG
+759 YERAANIYYLTG
-771 KLEDAIKNLETALSL
+771 KLEEAIKNLETALSL
-786 DPTNINYYKFLA
+786 DPTNISYYKFLA

-807 NKLVNILKKLIDF
+807 NKLISILKNLIDF
-820 NPNDIEAYILLS
+820 NPNDVEAYILLS

-856 SLNTDFPLHAYD
+856 SLNIEFPLQAYD
-868 ILIKILQNLFKNEEL
+868 ILIRILQNLFKNEEL
-883 INKLKELILEVKS
+883 INKLKELILEIKS
-896 EKEISYIYYQ
+896 EKEIAYIYYQ

-936 FLPISILS
+936 FSPISILS

-952 NQYKN
+952 NQYKS
-957 AINLLINSIVKLHNE
+957 AINLLINSIIKLHNE

-978 FELKIIELLTS
+978 FELKIIELLIS
-989 FITLCSFDLY
+989 FIILCSFDLY

-1053 KNGFETEGIIFKIF
+1053 KNGFETEGILFKIF

-1091 PNEKIYSHY
+1091 PNERIYSNY

>member
-57 KITASLDHHNIVK
+57 KITASLNHQNIVK

-107 EIDLFLQILD
+107 ELDLFLQILD

-135 NIMLTK
+135 NIMLSK

-185 FSTDIYSLGVILYE
+185 FLTDIYSLGVILYE
-199 LITNNLPIVD
+199 LLTNNLPIID

-220 HEKPIPPSKYQPTID
+220 HEKPIPPSKYNPNID
-235 KELENIILKAIEKN
+235 KELENIILKAIEKD
-249 KTKRYK
+249 KAKRYK
-255 NISDFK
+255 NISEFK

-275 NKISL
+275 NKISVDES
-280 NNNESI
+280 ESI
-286 ITKENNVNSQNL
+286 KENNVNFQNL
-298 NTTPIDKESL
+298 NTTFVDKESL

-318 DIASYKK
+318 DIVSYKK
-325 DVKDIAIK
+325 DIKDLNIK
-333 NKSEILEEKIKEI
+333 NKSEVLEEKIKEV
-346 EDKLVINKDIPN
+346 EDKLVINQDIYN
-358 LQNPK
+358 LQSTK
-363 EQPELQEKDVKKNV
+363 EQIVSQEKDTKKNI
-377 NVPFLN
+377 NIPFLN

-394 LNINKIRDKT
+394 LNINKIQDKT
-404 INITS
+404 INITLK
-409 REIEVLLNKAQS
+409 EIEILLNKAQNY
-421 SYERKNYENTINIL
+421 YEKKDYENTINIL
-435 ENLLPHY
+435 ENLLPYY

-468 NYYIDRYGKNEKIL
+468 NYYIDKYGKNEKIL

-498 YVVFNDLY
+498 YVVFNELY

-512 IYLVLAARSSL
+512 IYLVLAARSVL

-533 LTNLIY
+533 LTNLLY
-539 IFKNQEI
+539 ILKNQEI

-560 YFKLGKYELAIS
+560 YFKLGRYELAIS
-572 NLSQYLKYIKDDTSI
+572 NLSQYLKHIKDDTTI

-595 KLLGKNIELVKIYSS
+595 KLLGKNIELAKIYSS
-610 ILDYIEDFETLKEAM
+610 ILDYIEDLETLKEAM

-667 IDSLMISIENIIRL
+667 IDSLIISIENIIRL
-681 TGYNKDLFYELAQ
+681 TGYNKDLLYELAQ

-707 IIINLISDEENFATK
+707 IIINLISDEEDFATK
-722 ISYKEYLT
+722 ISYKEYLI

-750 SINLSNPLY
+750 SINSSNPLY
-759 YEKAANIYYLTG
+759 YERAANIYYLTG
-771 KLEDAIKNLETALSL
+771 KLEEAIKNLETALSL
-786 DPTNINYYKFLA
+786 DPTNISYYKFLA

-807 NKLVNILKKLIDF
+807 NKLVSILKNLIDF

-856 SLNTDFPLHAYD
+856 SLNIEFPLYAYD
-868 ILIKILQNLFKNEEL
+868 ILIKILQNLYKNEEL
-883 INKLKELILEVKS
+883 INKLKELILEIKS
-896 EKEISYIYYQ
+896 EKELAYIYYQ

-936 FLPISILS
+936 FSPISILS

-978 FELKIIELLTS
+978 FELKIIELLIS
-989 FITLCSFDLY
+989 FIILCSFDLY

-1053 KNGFETEGIIFKIF
+1053 KNGFETEGILFKIF

-1091 PNEKIYSHY
+1091 PNERIYSNY